1 MQTQIEIAYNL
12 KYIDQT
18 QFNKIYEDS
27 REIERMISAFLEK
40 IKQAYSWFFREPS
53 NFETLR
59 L

>member
-40 IKQAYSWFFREPS
+40 
-53 NFETLR
+53 
-59 L
+59 